1 MRRLTLGLAVMS
13 ALSGV
18 VPASGGVPPA
28 SVGAAGAGYPLDALE
43 RRVQSDPES
52 LQVAAEYRQQV
63 IAAGAYDRAITLFER
78 LSKRPGAGAHTFVNL
93 ALAYVDKVPVSG
105 SIRQALLGRDAIR
118 ALSRSIALAPS
129 ELAFFVRG
137 LINLYYDRAIF
148 HRTEQGVADL
158 EEARRLTVTA
168 HADAPY
174 MPRILQTLGDGYF
187 RLDQRDKARQTW
199 RDGLALAPDNEPLRR
214 RLAASDEGARGIVAQ
229 ALNADVRVDTSLR
242 ELKLTEATPPGGGS
256 Q

>member
-18 VPASGGVPPA
+18 VPALGGVPPV
-28 SVGAAGAGYPLDALE
+28 SVVAGAGYPLDALE

-63 IAAGAYDRAITLFER
+63 IAAGAYDRAIALFER
-78 LSKRPGAGAHTFVNL
+78 LSKRPGAGAHAFVNL

-168 HADAPY
+168 RADAPY

-187 RLDQRDKARQTW
+187 RLDQRDKARQMW

-214 RLAASDEGARGIVAQ
+214 RLAASDDGARSIIAH

>member
-1 MRRLTLGLAVMS
+1 MRRLTLGLAMIS

-18 VPASGGVPPA
+18 TPAFGGVPPV
-28 SVGAAGAGYPLDALE
+28 SLGVAGAGYALDVLE

-63 IAAGAYDRAITLFER
+63 IAASAYDRAISLFER
-78 LSKRPGAGAHTFVNL
+78 LSKRPGAGAHAFVNL

-118 ALSRSIALAPS
+118 ALSRSIELAPS

-148 HRTEQGVADL
+148 HRTEKGVADL
-158 EEARRLTVTA
+158 EEARRLTVAA
-168 HADAPY
+168 HPNASY

-199 RDGLALAPDNEPLRR
+199 RDGLALAPDSEPLRQ
-214 RLAASDEGARGIVAQ
+214 RLAASDEGARSVVAQ
-229 ALNADVRVDTSLR
+229 ALNADVRVDTSLH
-242 ELKLTEATPPGGGS
+242 ELSLTQATPPIGGLR
-256 Q
+256 

>member
-13 ALSGV
+13 ALSAV

-63 IAAGAYDRAITLFER
+63 IAAGAYDRAIALFER
-78 LSKRPGAGAHTFVNL
+78 LSKRPGAGAHAFVNL

-199 RDGLALAPDNEPLRR
+199 RDGLVLAPDNEPLRR
-214 RLAASDEGARGIVAQ
+214 RLAASDEGARSIIAQ

-242 ELKLTEATPPGGGS
+242 ELKLTEATSPGGGS